1 MRGPPRTL
9 IVELV
14 GLRCA
19 LEILLSPGQ
28 KNNHSL
34 SASTALG
41 VGGWRWE
48 SCRRRVSGRG
58 APGAAMV
65 SFAEEN
71 ERIQSNTLSTTLQ
84 HPTEL
89 AVWGE
94 GVLNIVLFPS
104 FVTQVTQID
113 R

>member
-1 MRGPPRTL
+1 MN
-9 IVELV
+9 E
-14 GLRCA
+14 A
-19 LEILLSPGQ
+19 SPL
-28 KNNHSL
+28 H
-34 SASTALG
+34 
-41 VGGWRWE
+41 
-48 SCRRRVSGRG
+48 
-58 APGAAMV
+58 
-65 SFAEEN
+65 
-71 ERIQSNTLSTTLQ
+71 STTLQ